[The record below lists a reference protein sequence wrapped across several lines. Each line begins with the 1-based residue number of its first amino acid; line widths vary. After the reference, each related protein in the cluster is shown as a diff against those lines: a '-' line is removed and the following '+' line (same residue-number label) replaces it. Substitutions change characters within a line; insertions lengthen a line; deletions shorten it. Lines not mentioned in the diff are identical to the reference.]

1 MNRSTDRD
9 SAATVRYRMA
19 MLHWLCFVI
28 LLVVLF
34 AGLIINVFTLP
45 GNWLMLAAVSIYA
58 LLTPLLTPHMQYVG
72 VKSLGVMLVLAIIG
86 EVVETLAASRA
97 VKKQGGSRWGSIG
110 AIVGGILGG
119 ILLTGLFP
127 VPVLGTLCGI
137 LLGTFAGAMLLE
149 VLGGK
154 QIGRSALIGYGAAR
168 GRLVGSFVKFT
179 IGCVIFLI
187 AMIVAIPWHG

>member
-1 MNRSTDRD
+1 
-9 SAATVRYRMA
+9 MA
-19 MLHWLCFVI
+19 MLHWLYF
-28 LLVVLF
+28 VVLL
-34 AGLIINVFTLP
+34 AVLLASLIVNLFTLP
-45 GNWLMLAAVSIYA
+45 GNWLMMAGVAVYA
-58 LLTPLLTPHMQYVG
+58 LLTRHMHYVG
-72 VKSLGVMLVLAIIG
+72 VKSLGVMLLLAIAG
-86 EVVETLAASRA
+86 EIVETVAASRG
-97 VKKQGGSRWGSIG
+97 VKKRGGSGWGSIG

-119 ILLTGLFP
+119 ILLTGLIP

-154 QIGRSALIGYGAAR
+154 QIGRSALIGYGAAH
-168 GRLVGSFVKFT
+168 GRLVGSFAKFT